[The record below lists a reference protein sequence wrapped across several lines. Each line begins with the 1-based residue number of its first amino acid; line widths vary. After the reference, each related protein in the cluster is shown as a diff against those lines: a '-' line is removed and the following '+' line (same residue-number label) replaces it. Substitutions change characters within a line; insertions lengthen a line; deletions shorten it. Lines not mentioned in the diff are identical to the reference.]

1 MNSEPTTAEHFR
13 ELRELVEQRLQQC
26 VQGRDW
32 PERLEEAVN
41 YSLLAG
47 GKRLRPLLV
56 LLSAEVCGGGPAAA
70 LPAAC
75 AIEMIHTYSLIHD
88 DLPAMDDDDLRR
100 GRPTCHRVYGEA
112 LAILAGDALLTLA
125 FETLAES
132 GNSAQIVAAQVLAL
146 ATAAGGGG
154 MVVGQIL
161 DLDAQEL
168 RKNTREISSEAVGNT
183 EDVNVVEADPAPGSD
198 SDRIC
203 SSKTTASSV
212 EHLNC
217 IHSMKTGALIRAAME
232 IGALSAGAEVHQIR
246 SLRRYG
252 QCIGLAFQI
261 ADDLLD
267 VTGDSSRLGKT
278 TGRDEDLG
286 KFTYPA
292 LLGQEASRS
301 RAQAMVDEACASLQ
315 QFSVR
320 GKHLQQL
327 AKFIVERDH

>member
-1 MNSEPTTAEHFR
+1 MNSEPTTEEHLR
-13 ELRELVEQRLQQC
+13 QLRELVERRLQQC
-26 VQGRDW
+26 VQGREW
-32 PERLEEAVN
+32 PERLAEAVN

-56 LLSAEVCGGGPAAA
+56 LLSAEVCGGSIEDA

-100 GRPTCHRVYGEA
+100 GRPTCHKVYGEA
-112 LAILAGDALLTLA
+112 LAILAGDALLTLS
-125 FETLAES
+125 FETLAAS
-132 GNSAQIVAAQVLAL
+132 GNSAQTIAAQVLAL

-154 MVVGQIL
+154 MVGGQIL
-161 DLDAQEL
+161 DLDAE
-168 RKNTREISSEAVGNT
+168 KIIEKPEKATGGSAENSEEA
-183 EDVNVVEADPAPGSD
+183 NVVPVEAEMD
-198 SDRIC
+198 SESARNC
-203 SSKTTASSV
+203 SSTPPVLSV

-217 IHSMKTGALIRAAME
+217 IHRMKTGALIRAALE
-232 IGALSAGAEVHQIR
+232 IGAVSAGADVNKVH
-246 SLRRYG
+246 SLRTYG

-278 TGRDEDLG
+278 AGRDEDLG

-292 LLGQEASRS
+292 LLGQEASRN
-301 RAQAMVDEACASLQ
+301 RAQALVDEACVSLQ
-315 QFSVR
+315 QFSAPGR
-320 GKHLQQL
+320 HLQQL